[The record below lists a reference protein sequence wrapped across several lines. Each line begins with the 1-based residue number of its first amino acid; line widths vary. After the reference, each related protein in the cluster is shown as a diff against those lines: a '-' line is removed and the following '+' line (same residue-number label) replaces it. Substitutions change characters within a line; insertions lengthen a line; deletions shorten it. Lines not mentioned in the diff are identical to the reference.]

1 MAITIV
7 NRYNGKCQSCGTKL
21 SAGEGFAY
29 KNGYAWYKVCPST
42 ACMARL
48 GVTPPSAESNQPKTL
63 SENGVI
69 SMPYDSKAI
78 TMLRSLPGA
87 KWDPNNK
94 NWICSVKTGDLPRV
108 LEIADILQLSVPEA
122 LRQRCAEGTQES
134 REALQRTFRKRI
146 DGKELYDFQRTGVQF
161 LALHERA
168 LLADDQGIG
177 KTIQTLVALPNDS
190 KVILIC
196 PAVVKYNWRNEISLW
211 RPEYKV
217 TILEGRKSFKLPEQ
231 GEIVI
236 LNYDILPAWLS
247 SDIPDETKVILKDT
261 ILVADEAHMV
271 KNYKTARSQKITR
284 LSKACKTVWFLT
296 GTPLMTRPQD
306 LYGVISA
313 GNMNVLG
320 GWDKFVSL
328 FDGYKDKFGWRFGMP
343 SAEVPER
350 MKRVMLRRLKSE
362 VLKDLPPKT
371 YKNIEVNNLG
381 TAFYSKINSL
391 LSKIDPYEK
400 DIDNLISKL
409 EITSLPSFDE
419 FSQIRALLAEAKIP
433 AMMELVE
440 SYEESGTP
448 LVVFSAHKAPVLS
461 LGERDGWG
469 AITGETKAEE
479 RTEIVQKFQNGDLK
493 GIGLTIQAG
502 GVGITLTRASDVLFV
517 DMDWTPGWNL
527 QAEDRLCIAEGQLVA
542 IKDKGYIPIEK
553 VVIGDE
559 VFTHMSRWRKVINIH
574 SKQNRKLNTII
585 KYKRFSESLLSTHD
599 HKIFVL
605 KQNETKPKWIKAH
618 EILPGD
624 FLVLPKFKTGNGI
637 NCITFPLELR
647 HDPMQINNYGVEHIN
662 GRYVRIPDI
671 INLDSEALFAFG
683 YYLANGFSS
692 ITSGKGR
699 FVSWAA
705 HKKNRAYLE
714 RIANWLKI
722 LGVKSTIYNKTDSL
736 GIELRGYSIELAT
749 LFEYLFGR
757 TADKKHIPNQW
768 LAELNCKQLNELF
781 QAYLMGDGYFRK
793 SQQSWG
799 TVSVKL
805 AMQLNLITTTFN
817 YAPCLNINNDY
828 ESSIADS
835 EWIGTF
841 TINGN
846 PSNVSL
852 NKQDDNFIYNPVTSV
867 TTKFAK
873 SGNKTIRVYDL
884 EVDEDESFLVGNA
897 VVHNCRIGQTSD
909 NVLVMRMNS
918 SHPLDIRIQHLIEYK
933 TKLMQKAL
941 DESFK
946 FSPPKARPLAQDI
959 KIIEETAEELAERMK
974 AAESEV
980 ERNYALSRLQEI
992 AGREAAKVDGVPEP
1006 ELTPNRKRLLRE
1018 ALDYMISVCDGA
1030 IEKDGMGFN
1039 RPDAFIGHW
1048 IFATGLRE
1056 EDELAFR
1063 VLERI
1068 LCRYRRQLKEEFEGI
1083 WKPELEV

>member
-1 MAITIV
+1 MIVTIV

-48 GVTPPSAESNQPKTL
+48 GVTPTSAEFNQPKTL

-69 SMPYDSKAI
+69 SMPYDRQAI

-94 NWICSVKTGDLPRV
+94 NWVCSVKTGDLPRV

-168 LLADDQGIG
+168 LLADDQGTG

-211 RPEYKV
+211 RSEYKV
-217 TILEGRKSFKLPEQ
+217 TILEGRNSFKLPEQ

-247 SDIPDETKVILKDT
+247 SDIPAETKVILKDT

-284 LSKACKTVWFLT
+284 LAKACKIVWFLT

-328 FDGYKDKFGWRFGMP
+328 FGGYKDKFGWRFGMP

-381 TAFYSKINSL
+381 TAFYSKINSI
-391 LSKIDPYEK
+391 LSKIDPKEK

-409 EITSLPSFDE
+409 EITSLPSFEE

-448 LVVFSAHKAPVLS
+448 LIVFSAHKAPVLS

-469 AITGETKAEE
+469 VITGETEAEK

-517 DMDWTPGWNL
+517 DMDWTPALNI
-527 QAEDRLCIAEGQLVA
+527 QAEDRL
-542 IKDKGYIPIEK
+542 
-553 VVIGDE
+553 
-559 VFTHMSRWRKVINIH
+559 H
-574 SKQNRKLNTII
+574 
-585 KYKRFSESLLSTHD
+585 
-599 HKIFVL
+599 
-605 KQNETKPKWIKAH
+605 
-618 EILPGD
+618 
-624 FLVLPKFKTGNGI
+624 
-637 NCITFPLELR
+637 
-647 HDPMQINNYGVEHIN
+647 
-662 GRYVRIPDI
+662 
-671 INLDSEALFAFG
+671 
-683 YYLANGFSS
+683 
-692 ITSGKGR
+692 
-699 FVSWAA
+699 
-705 HKKNRAYLE
+705 
-714 RIANWLKI
+714 
-722 LGVKSTIYNKTDSL
+722 
-736 GIELRGYSIELAT
+736 
-749 LFEYLFGR
+749 
-757 TADKKHIPNQW
+757 
-768 LAELNCKQLNELF
+768 
-781 QAYLMGDGYFRK
+781 
-793 SQQSWG
+793 
-799 TVSVKL
+799 
-805 AMQLNLITTTFN
+805 
-817 YAPCLNINNDY
+817 
-828 ESSIADS
+828 
-835 EWIGTF
+835 
-841 TINGN
+841 
-846 PSNVSL
+846 
-852 NKQDDNFIYNPVTSV
+852 
-867 TTKFAK
+867 
-873 SGNKTIRVYDL
+873 
-884 EVDEDESFLVGNA
+884 
-897 VVHNCRIGQTSD
+897 RIGQTSD
-909 NVLVMRMNS
+909 NILVMRMNS

-1006 ELTPNRKRLLRE
+1006 ELTPNRKRLLRD
-1018 ALDYMISVCDGA
+1018 ALDYMVSVCDGA

-1068 LCRYRRQLKEEFEGI
+1068 LCRYRRQLKEEFEVI

>member
-1 MAITIV
+1 
-7 NRYNGKCQSCGTKL
+7 
-21 SAGEGFAY
+21 
-29 KNGYAWYKVCPST
+29 
-42 ACMARL
+42 MARL
-48 GVTPPSAESNQPKTL
+48 GVTPTSAEFNQPKTL

-69 SMPYDSKAI
+69 SMPYDRQAI

-94 NWICSVKTGDLPRV
+94 NWVCSVKTGDLPRV

-168 LLADDQGIG
+168 LLADDQGTG

-211 RPEYKV
+211 RSEYKV
-217 TILEGRKSFKLPEQ
+217 TILEGRNSFKLPEQ

-247 SDIPDETKVILKDT
+247 SDIPAETKVILKDT

-284 LSKACKTVWFLT
+284 LAKACKIVWFLT

-328 FDGYKDKFGWRFGMP
+328 FGGYKDKFGWRFGMP

-381 TAFYSKINSL
+381 TAFYSKINSI
-391 LSKIDPYEK
+391 LSKIDPKEK

-409 EITSLPSFDE
+409 EITSLPSFEE

-448 LVVFSAHKAPVLS
+448 LIVFSAHKAPVLS

-469 AITGETKAEE
+469 VITGETEAEK

-517 DMDWTPGWNL
+517 DMDWTPALNI
-527 QAEDRLCIAEGQLVA
+527 QAEDRL
-542 IKDKGYIPIEK
+542 
-553 VVIGDE
+553 
-559 VFTHMSRWRKVINIH
+559 H
-574 SKQNRKLNTII
+574 
-585 KYKRFSESLLSTHD
+585 
-599 HKIFVL
+599 
-605 KQNETKPKWIKAH
+605 
-618 EILPGD
+618 
-624 FLVLPKFKTGNGI
+624 
-637 NCITFPLELR
+637 
-647 HDPMQINNYGVEHIN
+647 
-662 GRYVRIPDI
+662 
-671 INLDSEALFAFG
+671 
-683 YYLANGFSS
+683 
-692 ITSGKGR
+692 
-699 FVSWAA
+699 
-705 HKKNRAYLE
+705 
-714 RIANWLKI
+714 
-722 LGVKSTIYNKTDSL
+722 
-736 GIELRGYSIELAT
+736 
-749 LFEYLFGR
+749 
-757 TADKKHIPNQW
+757 
-768 LAELNCKQLNELF
+768 
-781 QAYLMGDGYFRK
+781 
-793 SQQSWG
+793 
-799 TVSVKL
+799 
-805 AMQLNLITTTFN
+805 
-817 YAPCLNINNDY
+817 
-828 ESSIADS
+828 
-835 EWIGTF
+835 
-841 TINGN
+841 
-846 PSNVSL
+846 
-852 NKQDDNFIYNPVTSV
+852 
-867 TTKFAK
+867 
-873 SGNKTIRVYDL
+873 
-884 EVDEDESFLVGNA
+884 
-897 VVHNCRIGQTSD
+897 RIGQTSD
-909 NVLVMRMNS
+909 NILVMRMNS

-1006 ELTPNRKRLLRE
+1006 ELTPNRKRLLRD
-1018 ALDYMISVCDGA
+1018 ALDYMVSVCDGA

-1068 LCRYRRQLKEEFEGI
+1068 LCRYRRQLKEEFEVI